1 MADEDPQAILDAL
14 DEARAAFDGRD
25 GAPAYEVGLDPDD
38 PETTQLRKACRLLD
52 ACRTLRANDGYHT
65 SVVEMSFA
73 ALERSLEFYALSET
87 RDTFRAFQ
95 THEAAYDRAAEL
107 GVLSPTTADEL
118 YGLHRDHRSAA
129 YYRDSVAT
137 ERQAETV
144 FRLAVAVHEHAADL
158 ARRSHECHCSD

>member
-1 MADEDPQAILDAL
+1 MADEDPHRVVAAL
-14 DEARAAFDGRD
+14 DDARAAFDGRD
-25 GAPAYEVGLDPDD
+25 GTPTYEVGLDPDD
-38 PETTQLRKACRLLD
+38 AETTQLRKACRLLG
-52 ACRTLRANDGYHT
+52 ACRTLQANDGYHT

-87 RDTFRAFQ
+87 RDTFREFQ

-144 FRLAVAVHEHAADL
+144 FRLAVAVHEHVIDL
-158 ARRSHECHCSD
+158 ARRSHDCRCSG